1 MGKEPKETVFDRA
14 KEALNDA
21 PPGLMPDGK
30 LNTVDK
36 DAPPFEPEIVDDE
49 GGEIEPAEGTEA
61 DEDVDDE

>member
-1 MGKEPKETVFDRA
+1 MGKEPKTVFDRA

-21 PPGLMPDGK
+21 PPGLMPNGR

-49 GGEIEPAEGTEA
+49 GDEIEPGEGTEA
-61 DEDVDDE
+61 DQNA